1 MFFRRNRRW
10 MPLQDTQ
17 KKRRKGKTI
26 KKTPRVLG
34 SRVEVRSK
42 KKKKTPLGYIKS
54 RVQRSYQLLS
64 LIEVNYYLPLY
75 LVE

>member
-1 MFFRRNRRW
+1 

-26 KKTPRVLG
+26 KKKPEG
-34 SRVEVRSK
+34 SGKQGRSPFK